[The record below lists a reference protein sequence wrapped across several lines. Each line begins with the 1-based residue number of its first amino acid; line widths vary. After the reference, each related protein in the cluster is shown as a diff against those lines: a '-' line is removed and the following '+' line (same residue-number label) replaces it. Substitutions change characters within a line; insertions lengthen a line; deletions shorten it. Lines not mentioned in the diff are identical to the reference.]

1 MFRASFFSCCC
12 TYELHRVL
20 FRRRGLFREM
30 AQPGFLSI
38 QLSCKCHFAKCPL
51 HSGSSSPGWM
61 LLRRCVNF
69 LIFREKNA
77 VFFLPLVSRSAA
89 AAQIHCEWST
99 ENNSSMCSYVGLHRD
114 SVLVLLHFGTTVG
127 NTCLF
132 SPRYALKNN
141 RQFTVDFWHTN
152 MFKALQNSDWINWQS

>member
-77 VFFLPLVSRSAA
+77 VFFSSSRKLQRGGCPNPLWMINWEQLKYVFVCRT
-89 AAQIHCEWST
+89 T
-99 ENNSSMCSYVGLHRD
+99 ETWCWCCYT
-114 SVLVLLHFGTTVG
+114 SVQQWVTHAFFPQGMLSKTTG
-127 NTCLF
+127 KLTLIFDTQTCL
-132 SPRYALKNN
+132 RLC
-141 RQFTVDFWHTN
+141 RTLTE
-152 MFKALQNSDWINWQS
+152 